1 MCRPSCR
8 KSTTGMKATTTIES
22 VRRIRRSSCG
32 KKNVGVVMALAA
44 FLSPVA
50 WADEKAQSAERE
62 TSRNEQREEVREQ
75 VGYQLMTPAER
86 DAYRERMRAAAR
98 TVEGAS
104 SSVSSTMPGCRRVRR
119 SRGGPAGYA
128 DDAGPGHGR
137 RCRDGAWRWHGGA
150 VVSSRGRGC
159 AWRHPLHAVP
169 WPVLR
174 RGAQGSQVLRIF
186 SRLPFSA
193 VKCTHWST

>member
-1 MCRPSCR
+1 MWQ
-8 KSTTGMKATTTIES
+8 
-22 VRRIRRSSCG
+22 
-32 KKNVGVVMALAA
+32 KNVGVVMALAA

-75 VGYQLMTPAER
+75 VYGYQLMTPAER
-86 DAYRERMRAAAR
+86 DAYRERMRAAR
-98 TVEGAS
+98 TVEEREQLRLEHHAR
-104 SSVSSTMPGCRRVRR
+104 MQARAKEQ
-119 SRGGPAGYA
+119 GGPAGYA

-137 RCRDGAWRWHGGA
+137 RCRDGAWRWHGARSSVVAEGA
-150 VVSSRGRGC
+150 AHGGTPCTRCPGLSC
-159 AWRHPLHAVP
+159 AG
-169 WPVLR
+169 
-174 RGAQGSQVLRIF
+174 GAQGSQVLRIF